1 MSDEKKI
8 AFAGTECCGSDGIH
22 RVGADY
28 LVHEKVVEVVA
39 FFSPRVAVLCSI
51 DVEAQETLS
60 NE

>member
-8 AFAGTECCGSDGIH
+8 EFAGTECCESDGIH

-28 LVHEKVVEVVA
+28 LVHEKVVEVEA
-39 FFSPRVAVLCSI
+39 FFSPMVEVLCSI